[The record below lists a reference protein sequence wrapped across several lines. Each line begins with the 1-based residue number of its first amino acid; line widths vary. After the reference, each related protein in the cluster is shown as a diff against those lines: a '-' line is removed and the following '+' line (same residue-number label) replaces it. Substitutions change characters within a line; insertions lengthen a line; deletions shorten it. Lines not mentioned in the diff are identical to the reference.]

1 MNGKQAKH
9 TVDRMMDL
17 LGEGNFPDAID
28 RDNST
33 LGVIKSANKEAKSGK
48 TPDSKKVRAE
58 IEDANFMCKK
68 LVNAIKKVFTC
79 TSTDEIE
86 NIPEIDYIRSR
97 SELDSDA
104 LTLLC
109 SQIENTVSAS
119 DSLVDSIKCVE
130 VDPKLY
136 GMLSNLNKSLI
147 DLLKYRAQLI
157 CDLKDEYENIM
168 SDVVARAGM
177 SKKKTPNTISI
188 SSDSSSSQ
196 TKPTPQ
202 PEETASDDNVSD
214 SVDEADEHEDAH
226 NDNISNPPASTLSIP
241 ADYKV
246 DDTNYNTQLDEGA
259 IEKISDE
266 LEGVVFSN
274 SKELMALVND
284 EHAQ

>member
-1 MNGKQAKH
+1 MNSKQANH
-9 TVDRMMDL
+9 TIDRMMDM

-28 RDNST
+28 RDNCT
-33 LGVIKSANKEAKSGK
+33 LGTVKDANRDIKSGK
-48 TPDSKKVRAE
+48 APDAKKVKEE
-58 IEDANFMCKK
+58 ISDANFMCKK

-79 TSTDEIE
+79 TSAEEIE

-109 SQIENTVSAS
+109 TQIENTVSAS

-168 SDVVARAGM
+168 SEVVSRQGM
-177 SKKKTPNTISI
+177 AKKKSPNAIITSI
-188 SSDSSSSQ
+188 ADSVTSQ
-196 TKPTPQ
+196 EPSKESTEPK
-202 PEETASDDNVSD
+202 EETSKEEQNNTHEEKPKEDNTT
-214 SVDEADEHEDAH
+214 
-226 NDNISNPPASTLSIP
+226 NPPESTLSIP
-241 ADYKV
+241 EDYKV
-246 DDTNYNTQLDEGA
+246 DDTNYNTQLDEAA
-259 IEKISDE
+259 IEKTSDE
-266 LEGVVFSN
+266 LEGVVFSG
-274 SKELMALVND
+274 SKELMALIND
-284 EHAQ
+284 EHAR

>member
-33 LGVIKSANKEAKSGK
+33 LGVIKSANKEAKKGK
-48 TPDSKKVRAE
+48 APDSKKVKTE

-79 TSTDEIE
+79 TSAEEIE

-177 SKKKTPNTISI
+177 SKKKTPNAISI
-188 SSDSSSSQ
+188 SSDNSSTQ
-196 TKPTPQ
+196 TESVHQ
-202 PEETASDDNVSD
+202 PEETVSN
-214 SVDEADEHEDAH
+214 EADEHEDGY

-246 DDTNYNTQLDEGA
+246 DDTNYNTKLDEST

-274 SKELMALVND
+274 SKELMALIND

>member
-1 MNGKQAKH
+1 MNSKQANH
-9 TVDRMMDL
+9 TIDRMMDM

-28 RDNST
+28 RDNCT
-33 LGVIKSANKEAKSGK
+33 LGTIKDANRDIKNGK
-48 TPDSKKVRAE
+48 APDAKKVKEE
-58 IEDANFMCKK
+58 ISDANFMCKK

-79 TSTDEIE
+79 TDTEEIE
-86 NIPEIDYIRSR
+86 NIPEIGYIRSR

-109 SQIENTVSAS
+109 TQIENTVSAS

-168 SDVVARAGM
+168 SEVASRQSM
-177 SKKKTPNTISI
+177 SKKKKTPNDIITSTA
-188 SSDSSSSQ
+188 DSGASQ
-196 TKPTPQ
+196 EPSKESTEPKEEASEEKPK
-202 PEETASDDNVSD
+202 EDNTT
-214 SVDEADEHEDAH
+214 
-226 NDNISNPPASTLSIP
+226 NPPASTLSIP
-241 ADYKV
+241 EDYKV
-246 DDTNYNTQLDEGA
+246 DDTDYSTHLDEAA
-259 IEKISDE
+259 IEKTSDE

-274 SKELMALVND
+274 SKELMALIND
-284 EHAQ
+284 EHAK

>member
-1 MNGKQAKH
+1 MNSKQANH
-9 TVDRMMDL
+9 TIDRMMDM

-28 RDNST
+28 RDNCT
-33 LGVIKSANKEAKSGK
+33 LGTVKDANRDIKSGK
-48 TPDSKKVRAE
+48 APDAKKVKEE
-58 IEDANFMCKK
+58 ISDANFMCKK

-79 TSTDEIE
+79 TSAEEIE

-109 SQIENTVSAS
+109 TQIENTVSAS

-168 SDVVARAGM
+168 SEVVSRQGM
-177 SKKKTPNTISI
+177 AKKKSPNAIITSI
-188 SSDSSSSQ
+188 ADSVTSQ
-196 TKPTPQ
+196 EPSKESTESKEETSKEEQ
-202 PEETASDDNVSD
+202 NNTPEEKPKEDNTT
-214 SVDEADEHEDAH
+214 
-226 NDNISNPPASTLSIP
+226 NPPESTLSIP
-241 ADYKV
+241 EDYKV
-246 DDTNYNTQLDEGA
+246 DDTNYNTQLDEAA
-259 IEKISDE
+259 IEKTSDE
-266 LEGVVFSN
+266 LEGVVFSS
-274 SKELMALVND
+274 SKELMALIND
-284 EHAQ
+284 EHVSK

>member
-33 LGVIKSANKEAKSGK
+33 LGVIKSANKEAKKGK
-48 TPDSKKVRAE
+48 APDSKKVKTE

-79 TSTDEIE
+79 TSAEEIE

-177 SKKKTPNTISI
+177 SKKKTPNAISI
-188 SSDSSSSQ
+188 SSDSSSTQ
-196 TKPTPQ
+196 TKPAHQ
-202 PEETASDDNVSD
+202 PEETVS
-214 SVDEADEHEDAH
+214 DEADEHKDGC

-246 DDTNYNTQLDEGA
+246 DDTNYNTQLDECA